1 VSRIVGQY
9 YMVEYTTDM
18 TNWFDALSSPVIAI
32 NDSTTVVTNWV
43 PAYYFRVVPVS
54 PDPFSP

>member
-1 VSRIVGQY
+1 
-9 YMVEYTTDM
+9 MVEYTTDM